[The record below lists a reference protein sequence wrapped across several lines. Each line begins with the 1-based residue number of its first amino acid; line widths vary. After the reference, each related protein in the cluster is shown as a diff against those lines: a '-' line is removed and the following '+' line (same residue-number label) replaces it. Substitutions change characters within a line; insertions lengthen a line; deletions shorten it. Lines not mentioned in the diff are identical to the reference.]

1 MVLQKLLA
9 KRMKS
14 AMAAEHLTVP
24 GVAQKAGIAV
34 SSAQEYLHGKG
45 NPRADTIELIYAS
58 LGLPLEQLIEN
69 RELSLSS
76 EEPPDFLSLAGSLE
90 TVHPLLMPFIL
101 KSYQMAKE
109 VLILS
114 DALYNLDGNS
124 KSSGQ

>member
-1 MVLQKLLA
+1 MGK
-9 KRMKS
+9 
-14 AMAAEHLTVP
+14 ET
-24 GVAQKAGIAV
+24 
-34 SSAQEYLHGKG
+34 HGQT
-45 NPRADTIELIYAS
+45 RLM
-58 LGLPLEQLIEN
+58 GLPLEQLIEN